1 MSSTWREPLQSG
13 WTMSGRP
20 WMCTGSW
27 ALLLG
32 RCADLIVRIRPL
44 HVLWA
49 GDVAAGDLQVLRDA
63 KTSEKVRCGPCQ
75 ASHRQTRVSSGTAHC
90 WLFAAAGKAQDT

>member
-32 RCADLIVRIRPL
+32 RCADLIVWIRL
-44 HVLWA
+44 QTSCEQTLYILWA
-49 GDVAAGDLQVLRDA
+49 GDVAARDLQVLLDA
-63 KTSEKVRCGPCQ
+63 TISGSACCGPGQ
-75 ASHRQTRVSSGTAHC
+75 ARH
-90 WLFAAAGKAQDT
+90 WPN